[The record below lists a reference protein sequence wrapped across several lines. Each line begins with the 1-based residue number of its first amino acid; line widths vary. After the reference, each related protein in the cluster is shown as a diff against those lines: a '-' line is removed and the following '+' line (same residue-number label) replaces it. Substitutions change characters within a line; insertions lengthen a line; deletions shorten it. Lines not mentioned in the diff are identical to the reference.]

1 MVDWWLRRCADASVA
16 PENQAY
22 TALVKRR
29 SALWLPFV
37 AIHATLILG
46 REWHTLAVIDG
57 VAVGL
62 LALGLI
68 ATQIWPDKIW
78 IRGSR

>member
-1 MVDWWLRRCADASVA
+1 MHA
-16 PENQAY
+16 
-22 TALVKRR
+22 ALV
-29 SALWLPFV
+29 
-37 AIHATLILG
+37 LG
-46 REWHTLAVIDG
+46 HEWHTFALIDG
-57 VAVGL
+57 PVVGL

>member
-1 MVDWWLRRCADASVA
+1 LGQDHA
-16 PENQAY
+16 
-22 TALVKRR
+22 
-29 SALWLPFV
+29 SALWLPFL
-37 AIHATLILG
+37 AMHAALVLG
-46 REWHTLAVIDG
+46 REWHALAVIDG

-68 ATQIWPDKIW
+68 ATRIWPYKIW

>member
-1 MVDWWLRRCADASVA
+1 LDQDHA
-16 PENQAY
+16 
-22 TALVKRR
+22 

>member
-1 MVDWWLRRCADASVA
+1 
-16 PENQAY
+16 
-22 TALVKRR
+22 
-29 SALWLPFV
+29 LPFV
-37 AIHATLILG
+37 AMHVALVLG

-57 VAVGL
+57 FAVGL